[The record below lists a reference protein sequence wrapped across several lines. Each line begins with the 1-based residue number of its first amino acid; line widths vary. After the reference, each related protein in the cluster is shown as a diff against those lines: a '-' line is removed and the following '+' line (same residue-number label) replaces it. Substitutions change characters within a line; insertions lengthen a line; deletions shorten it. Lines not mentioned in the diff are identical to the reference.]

1 MVMLN
6 RCPPD
11 KNSQIES
18 RSTNRSA
25 YSLYTMRV
33 LLVEDNDPLR
43 ETLVDALTEDGY
55 VVDSSSD
62 GEDGKYRA
70 TECSYDIIVLDVML
84 PKVSGWEILEAVR
97 AKRMNVP
104 VLMLTARDTTE
115 DRVRGLDAGADD
127 YLVKPFKLAEL
138 FARMRS
144 LLRRSRGQRN
154 TVVSVGDVEMD
165 TAKKEVY
172 KDGVIVDLTA
182 LEYRMVDALVAQR
195 GSVVSRSFL
204 YEHLF
209 SEEKEVVSNILEVYV
224 CNLRKKLGA
233 TFVKTIVVPQNG
245 AGSLLMI

>member
-1 MVMLN
+1 MFKTQPTSHI
-6 RCPPD
+6 RE
-11 KNSQIES
+11 IEYSSMS
-18 RSTNRSA
+18 RIA
-25 YSLYTMRV
+25 YSLETMRV
-33 LLVEDNDPLR
+33 LIVEDNDPLR

-55 VVDSSSD
+55 VVDSSAD
-62 GEDGKYRA
+62 GEDGLYRA
-70 TECSYDIIVLDVML
+70 TECSYDIIILDVML
-84 PKVSGWEILEAVR
+84 PKVNGWEILEAVR
-97 AKRMNVP
+97 DRGVNVP

-138 FARMRS
+138 CARMRS
-144 LLRRSRGQRN
+144 LLRRSRGQSN
-154 TVVSVGDVEMD
+154 TVITVGDIEIH
-165 TAKKEVY
+165 TAKKEIY
-172 KDGVIVDLTA
+172 KAGVALEITA

-233 TFVKTIVVPQNG
+233 DFVKTKRGHGYYVENP
-245 AGSLLMI
+245 LT